1 MKKDFVDKYVN
12 EMIRK
17 EIVLSKT
24 IFRKNKL
31 FIERERIKRTW
42 MVGGLLDELT
52 LDDSKI

>member
-42 MVGGLLDELT
+42 MVGGLLDGLT